1 MDCPECGHQTRTLE
15 TRRADDGSAV
25 RRRRACPECGTRFT
39 TFERRAPAPAWVVKR
54 GGERQAFDAAKLRA
68 AIGRAAHKR
77 PVTPAQLDAI
87 VGRIELAAERAKGS
101 ELTSE
106 QVRDLCLEGLGEI
119 DAGAYLQ
126 FAGVELSDFGSVRA
140 ALERFEAR
148 KVGDRSTISAAG
160 SVREGEDAHS
170 SETGSES
177 SGSSE
182 SRKQREESI

>member
-1 MDCPECGHQTRTLE
+1 VDCPECGHQTRTLE
-15 TRRADDGSAV
+15 TRKADDGAAV
-25 RRRRACPECGTRFT
+25 RRRRECPACGTRFT
-39 TFERRAPAPAWVVKR
+39 TFERRAPAPAWIVKR
-54 GGERQAFDAAKLRA
+54 GGERQPFDAAKLRA

-87 VGRIELAAERAKGS
+87 VGRIELAAELAERS

-106 QVRDLCLEGLGEI
+106 RVRGLCLEGLGEI

-148 KVGDRSTISAAG
+148 KVGDRDAISAAG

-177 SGSSE
+177 SE
-182 SRKQREESI
+182 SRRQREESI

>member
-1 MDCPECGHQTRTLE
+1 MYCPSCGHQTRTLE
-15 TRRADDGSAV
+15 TRRAEDGAAV
-25 RRRRACPECGTRFT
+25 RRRRSCPGCGSRFT
-39 TFERRAPAPAWVVKR
+39 TFERRAPEPAWVVKR

-87 VGRIELAAERAKGS
+87 VGRIELAAERAEGS

-106 QVRDLCLEGLGEI
+106 RVRDLCLEGLGEI

-148 KVGDRSTISAAG
+148 KVGDPLAKTADG
-160 SVREGEDAHS
+160 SVRDGEDSHS
-170 SETGSES
+170 SETDT
-177 SGSSE
+177 
-182 SRKQREESI
+182 R

>member
-1 MDCPECGHQTRTLE
+1 MGTVNCPYCGHQTRTLE
-15 TRRADDGSAV
+15 TRRAEDGAAA
-25 RRRRACPECGTRFT
+25 RRRRSCPGCGTRFT
-39 TFERRAPAPAWVVKR
+39 TFERRAPEPAWVVKR

-87 VGRIELAAERAKGS
+87 VARIALAAERAPGS
-101 ELTSE
+101 QLPSE
-106 QVRDLCLEGLGEI
+106 RVRDLCLEGLGEV

-148 KVGDRSTISAAG
+148 KVGDQLAKTGDG
-160 SVREGEDAHS
+160 SVRDGEDSHS
-170 SETGSES
+170 SETDT
-177 SGSSE
+177 
-182 SRKQREESI
+182 R